1 MMKLFNKYFF
11 IGMATGVVL
20 VILIICVGGY
30 FLYKQVSKNSLEQI
44 KTELLPPSFPDK
56 SRIAI
61 IGQADYSWPLQTL
74 DGRETTLSE
83 FRDKVVFINLWA
95 TWCMPCVAEMPNIQS
110 LYDSLKSEQVAFLVI
125 SNEPK
130 ETVKKFLND
139 KKFTFPVYLCN
150 KELPGVFKTMGI
162 PATFILSRD
171 GSVVFKEVGSAKW
184 DDVSSLN
191 FLRGLM

>member
-1 MMKLFNKYFF
+1 MKLFNKYFF

-20 VILIICVGGY
+20 VILIIFVGGY
-30 FLYKQVSKNSLEQI
+30 FIYKQVSNNSI
-44 KTELLPPSFPDK
+44 KIELLPPSFPEK
-56 SRIAI
+56 SRVAI
-61 IGQADYSWPLQTL
+61 YGQADYSWPLRTL

-95 TWCMPCVAEMPNIQS
+95 TWCKPCVAEMPNIQS
-110 LYDSLKSEQVAFLVI
+110 LYDSLKSERVAFLLI

-150 KELPGVFKTMGI
+150 KELPSVFKTIGI

-171 GSVVFKEVGSAKW
+171 GYVVFKEISSAKW
-184 DDVSSLN
+184 DDVSSLK

>member
-1 MMKLFNKYFF
+1 MKLFNKYFF
-11 IGMATGVVL
+11 IGMATGVLL
-20 VILIICVGGY
+20 VILIICFGGY
-30 FLYKQVSKNSLEQI
+30 LVYKQVSKNSLEQI
-44 KTELLPPSFPDK
+44 KTELLPPSFPERTK
-56 SRIAI
+56 IAI
-61 IGQADYSWPLQTL
+61 YGQADYSWPLRTL
-74 DGRETTLSE
+74 EGRETTLSE
-83 FRDKVVFINLWA
+83 FKDKVVFINLWA

-139 KKFTFPVYLCN
+139 KKFIFPVYLSK
-150 KELPGVFKTMGI
+150 KELPSVFKTMGI

>member
-30 FLYKQVSKNSLEQI
+30 FVYKQVSKNSLEQI
-44 KTELLPPSFPDK
+44 KTELLPPSFPEK
-56 SRIAI
+56 LRIAI
-61 IGQADYSWPLQTL
+61 YGQADYSWPLRTL
-74 DGRETTLSE
+74 DGRETKLSE

-95 TWCMPCVAEMPNIQS
+95 TWCMPCVAEMPNIQG
-110 LYDSLKSEQVAFLVI
+110 LYDSLKSERVAFLLI

-150 KELPGVFKTMGI
+150 KELPCVFKTMGI

>member
-1 MMKLFNKYFF
+1 MKLFNKYFF
-11 IGMATGVVL
+11 IGIATGVVL
-20 VILIICVGGY
+20 VILIIGGGGY
-30 FLYKQVSKNSLEQI
+30 FVYKVSSKARLQQI
-44 KTELLPPSFPDK
+44 KTELLPPSFPERTK
-56 SRIAI
+56 IAI
-61 IGQADYSWPLQTL
+61 YGQADYSWPLRTL
-74 DGRETTLSE
+74 EGRETTLSE
-83 FRDKVVFINLWA
+83 FKDKVVFINLWA
-95 TWCMPCVAEMPNIQS
+95 TWCMPCVAEMPDIQS

-139 KKFTFPVYLCN
+139 KKFTFPVYLSK
-150 KELPGVFKTMGI
+150 KELPSVFKTMGI

>member
-1 MMKLFNKYFF
+1 MKLFNKYFF

-20 VILIICVGGY
+20 IILIICAGGY
-30 FLYKQVSKNSLEQI
+30 FVYKQVSKNSLEQI
-44 KTELLPPSFPDK
+44 KTDLLPPSFPEK

-61 IGQADYSWPLQTL
+61 YGRADYSWPLRTL

-110 LYDSLKSEQVAFLVI
+110 LYDSLKSERVAFLVI

-150 KELPGVFKTMGI
+150 KELPSVFKTMGI

>member
-30 FLYKQVSKNSLEQI
+30 FVYKQVSKNSLEQI
-44 KTELLPPSFPDK
+44 KTELLPPSFPEK

-61 IGQADYSWPLQTL
+61 YGQADYSWPLRTL

-110 LYDSLKSEQVAFLVI
+110 LYDSLKSERVAFLLI

-150 KELPGVFKTMGI
+150 KELPIVFKTMGI

>member
-1 MMKLFNKYFF
+1 MKLFNKYFF
-11 IGMATGVVL
+11 IGIATGVVL
-20 VILIICVGGY
+20 VILIIGGGGY
-30 FLYKQVSKNSLEQI
+30 FVYKVSSKARLQQI
-44 KTELLPPSFPDK
+44 KTELLPPSFPEK

-61 IGQADYSWPLQTL
+61 YGQADYSWPLRTL

-83 FRDKVVFINLWA
+83 CKDKVVFINLWA
-95 TWCMPCVAEMPNIQS
+95 TWCMPCVAEMPTIQS
-110 LYDSLKSEQVAFLVI
+110 LYDSLKSDRVAFLII
-125 SNEPK
+125 SDESK
-130 ETVKKFLND
+130 ETVQKFLTD
-139 KKFTFPVYLCN
+139 KTFTFPVYLYS
-150 KELPGVFKTMGI
+150 KELPNVFKTLGI